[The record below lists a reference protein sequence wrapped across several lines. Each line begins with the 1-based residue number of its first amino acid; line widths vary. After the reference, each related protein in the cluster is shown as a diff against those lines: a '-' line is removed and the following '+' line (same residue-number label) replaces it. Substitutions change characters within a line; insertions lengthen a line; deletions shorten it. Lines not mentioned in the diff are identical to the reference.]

1 MTTTHQRK
9 QHLSSALPAWCIGR
23 RPGTNTHVDID
34 PEAKS
39 SKPSRERG
47 GGGGGGGTSSSSP
60 KHAASMTVAKL
71 NRDPEHVRG
80 TRKARLF
87 LICLPIGLIFLMIL
101 RPLYAPFID
110 VFGGDLLDQL
120 LASEEGQGH
129 VSAVSVSDDFLSEHW
144 PVEAS
149 GTAAEK
155 HTSTHVSAHSSSG
168 SSSGSS
174 SSREKESREKKKKK
188 SEEYRNRK
196 MLFSDFS
203 SIR

>member
-23 RPGTNTHVDID
+23 RPGTNTHNVDIDLD

-47 GGGGGGGTSSSSP
+47 GGGGGTSSSSP
-60 KHAASMTVAKL
+60 KHASMTDPVAKL

-155 HTSTHVSAHSSSG
+155 HTSSHVSAH

-203 SIR
+203 SNR

>member
-1 MTTTHQRK
+1 MT
-9 QHLSSALPAWCIGR
+9 
-23 RPGTNTHVDID
+23 D
-34 PEAKS
+34 P
-39 SKPSRERG
+39 
-47 GGGGGGGTSSSSP
+47 
-60 KHAASMTVAKL
+60 VAKL
-71 NRDPEHVRG
+71 NRDPEHVRC

-155 HTSTHVSAHSSSG
+155 HTSSHVSAH

-203 SIR
+203 SNR

>member
-34 PEAKS
+34 PKAKS

-47 GGGGGGGTSSSSP
+47 GGGGGTSSSSP
-60 KHAASMTVAKL
+60 KHASMTDPVAKL

-155 HTSTHVSAHSSSG
+155 HTSSHVSAH

-203 SIR
+203 SNR